1 METLNILMIG
11 GLVSWHPE
19 TGGGQVIAYKLAETL
34 AKLGQKINYIAIAPK
49 ELQREIKWGNF
60 IYLEQ
65 GKLIPQ
71 FLQSLRGETK
81 NYDLIHLHLGNE
93 VTGFCLGYGFRKLL
107 DFNKS
112 KRLIFSIHSPL
123 VHGFPR
129 SFPEAS
135 RIVTCRSAD
144 AILSLSEFAKRNIS
158 NAYHIPSSRI
168 KVTYAGV
175 DDSFFLEKKSYGYVQ
190 KANNFSLLFC
200 GRLNG
205 KEQKGVDILLKS
217 LPLILKEH
225 RVTLKIIGSGPRLEQ
240 YKILT
245 RDLGIEKSVKF
256 PGFIKHDELPKHYSE
271 ADLFVFPSRRE
282 SFGLVLAEAMA
293 AGLPVVSTKAG
304 AIPEVVKDGD
314 TGILVPPNNPQ
325 KLADAVNSLLD
336 NPKRMRRMGM
346 NGRERVK
353 KLFTWDKVAENV
365 IEFYNRIL

>member
-1 METLNILMIG
+1 MLNILMIG
-11 GLVSWHPE
+11 GLVPGHPHA
-19 TGGGQVIAYKLAETL
+19 GGGQIIAYKLSEAI
-34 AKLGQKINYIAIAPK
+34 AQLGHNIDYIAIAPK
-49 ELQREIKWGNF
+49 EFQREVKWGRF

-71 FLQSLRGETK
+71 FLRSLRDATK

-93 VTGFCLGYGFRKLL
+93 VTGFCLGYGFRKLPG
-107 DFNKS
+107 FNKNQ
-112 KRLIFSIHSPL
+112 KLIFSIYSPL

-129 SFPEAS
+129 SFPEVCGIA
-135 RIVTCRSAD
+135 TCRNAD
-144 AILSLSEFAKRNIS
+144 AIFSLSEFAKRNIS

-205 KEQKGVDILLKS
+205 KEQKGVDILLRAM
-217 LPLILKEH
+217 PLIHKEYQ
-225 RVTLKIIGSGPRLEQ
+225 VTLKIIGSGPRLEQ
-240 YKILT
+240 YKIIA
-245 RDLGIEKSVKF
+245 RDLGIEKNVKF
-256 PGFIKHDELPKHYSE
+256 PGSIKHDELPKYYSE

-314 TGILVPPNNPQ
+314 TGILAPPNNPQ

-336 NPKRMRRMGM
+336 NPERMRRMGM
-346 NGRERVK
+346 KGKERVK
-353 KLFTWDKVAENV
+353 KYFTWNKVAERV
-365 IEFYNRIL
+365 LRYYEEIL